1 MKVVKAPFPIL
12 CNIWLS
18 TITVYLFK
26 VLARKHARKKLP
38 FLLIYFSLI
47 SVYFCVAI
55 LNTMVFRTR
64 AEQFPAFKITYTSLE
79 CGLDISLCF
88 FIKLFGFLFRF
99 HVVLLQRMLFNYHV
113 I

>member
-1 MKVVKAPFPIL
+1 
-12 CNIWLS
+12 
-18 TITVYLFK
+18 
-26 VLARKHARKKLP
+26 
-38 FLLIYFSLI
+38 
-47 SVYFCVAI
+47 
-55 LNTMVFRTR
+55 MVFRTR

-113 I
+113 IQTINVDETISIDINCRFQQYCSFVT